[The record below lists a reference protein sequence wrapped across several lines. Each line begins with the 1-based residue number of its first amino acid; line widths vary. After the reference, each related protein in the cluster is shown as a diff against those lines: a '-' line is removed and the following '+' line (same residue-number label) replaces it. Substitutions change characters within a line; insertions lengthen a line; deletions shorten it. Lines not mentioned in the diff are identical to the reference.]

1 MLIQQTL
8 AQLRGLRLH
17 AMADA
22 LEHQCDHSALQALSF
37 EERLAM
43 LVEVECQSRD
53 TRRIAR
59 LLKTAKLKVQAS
71 PEDIDY
77 TSSRGLDKRQ
87 IASLLGGDWIQRG
100 QNLIVT
106 GPTGVGKTWLACA
119 FGQQAVRQG
128 YVVAYHRLSRL
139 LEEVDIAREDG
150 SLPKLRAQLAR
161 ARLLILD
168 DWGVAKLTSRDRQEL
183 LEIVDDRVGT
193 LSLVITAQIPIA
205 EWHACIGEPTIA
217 DAILDRVVHNAH
229 RIELKGDSLRKRG
242 GLG

>member
-8 AQLRGLRLH
+8 TQLRGLRLH

-22 LEHQCDHSALQALSF
+22 LEHQCDRSALQALSF

-53 TRRIAR
+53 TRRIGR
-59 LLKTAKLKVQAS
+59 LLKTAKLKIQAS

-77 TSSRGLDKRQ
+77 GSSRGLDKRQ

-106 GPTGVGKTWLACA
+106 GATGVGKTWLACA

-128 YVVAYHRLSRL
+128 HAVAYHRLPRL

-168 DWGVAKLTSRDRQEL
+168 DWGVAKLTPRGRQEL

-193 LSLVITAQIPIA
+193 LSLVITAQMPIA

-229 RIELKGDSLRKRG
+229 RIELKGDSMRKRAA
-242 GLG
+242 LG